1 MEIVWL
7 GHSCFRIRGK
17 EATIVT
23 DPFDKTLGYPLRK
36 PTASIVTVSHNH
48 PQHSFVDSVAGDPRV
63 VSRPGEYD
71 IANVFIN
78 GIATYHDNEKGA
90 VRGKNT
96 VFFMEIDEVKVCHLG
111 DIGHVPTAEQIEQM
125 SGVDILMV
133 PVGGLSTINAAAAAE
148 TIGLLEPKLVIP
160 MHYKT
165 EVVKMELEPLEH
177 FIKIMGLKEVIS
189 QPKLNVTKSNLPL
202 ETKVLVLD
210 YRREG
215 VLEPGKAG

>member
-23 DPFDKTLGYPLRK
+23 DPFDKTLGYPMRK
-36 PTASIVTVSHNH
+36 PTANIITVSHSH
-48 PQHSFVDSVAGDPRV
+48 PQHNFVAGVAGNPRV

-78 GIATYHDNEKGA
+78 GIATFHDKDKGA
-90 VRGKNT
+90 QRGKNT

-111 DIGHVPTAEQIEQM
+111 DLGHVPTTEQVEQM
-125 SGVDILMV
+125 SGTDILMV
-133 PVGGLSTINAAAAAE
+133 PVGGGSTIDAAAAAE
-148 TIGLLEPKLVIP
+148 TIGLLEPRLVIP

-165 EVVKMELEPLEH
+165 EVVKMELDPLDR
-177 FIKIMGLKEVIS
+177 FLKQMGVKEVET
-189 QPKLNVTKSNLPL
+189 QPKLNVTKSNLPP
-202 ETKVLVLD
+202 ETRVLVLD
-210 YRREG
+210 YRRDNIQ
-215 VLEPGKAG
+215 EPSKTG